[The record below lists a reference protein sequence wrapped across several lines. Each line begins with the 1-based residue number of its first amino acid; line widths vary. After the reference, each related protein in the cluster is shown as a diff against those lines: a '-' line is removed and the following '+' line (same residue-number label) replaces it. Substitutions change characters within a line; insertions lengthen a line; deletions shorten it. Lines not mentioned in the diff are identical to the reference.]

1 MTKLETGCP
10 GCQALLPTLENG
22 ARHRYMTSSAACWAI
37 FNSLNDPE
45 RPLATAQFNNLIVDA
60 YAVQHPGTPSDQTIN
75 SVAIHAMVLYAILT
89 RDFKPDQA
97 LWLRQ
102 RPGRVKSTQKH
113 SRFHWLTPPSF
124 DSSLTV
130 ADVAAGKTPL
140 ERSMLVE
147 RWVKDVWSCW
157 AELHGDQIGIWFERY
172 VIAERI

>member
-1 MTKLETGCP
+1 MSTLETCP
-10 GCQALLPTLENG
+10 GCQAVLPRIENG
-22 ARHRYMTSSAACWAI
+22 ATHRYMTSSSACWAI

-45 RPLATAQFNNLIVDA
+45 RPLAPKAFNNLIVDA

-75 SVAIHAMVLYAILT
+75 SVAIHAMVLYGILE
-89 RDFKPDQA
+89 RGFKPDQA

-102 RPGRVKSTQKH
+102 RPGRIKSSEKH

-140 ERSMLVE
+140 ERSELVE
-147 RWVKDVWSCW
+147 RWVREVWSRW
-157 AELHGDQIGIWFERY
+157 SELHRDQIGIWFERFM
-172 VIAERI
+172 IAERI

>member
-1 MTKLETGCP
+1 MTTLETCS
-10 GCQALLPTLENG
+10 GCQALLPTLDG
-22 ARHRYMTSSAACWAI
+22 ATHRYMTSSAACWAI
-37 FNSLNDPE
+37 FNTLTLE
-45 RPLATAQFNNLIVDA
+45 LPLAPAAFNNLIVDA

-75 SVAIHAMVLYAILT
+75 SVAIHSLVLYGILT

-102 RPGRVKSTQKH
+102 RPGRIKSTDKH

-130 ADVAAGKTPL
+130 ADVAAGKTPN
-140 ERSMLVE
+140 ERSELVE
-147 RWVKDVWSCW
+147 RWIKDVWSRW
-157 AELHGDQIGIWFERY
+157 SELHQNQIGIWFERF